1 MGEGPSDRLGRD
13 LAGAGAPVAFPDR
26 LQITVLC
33 VLSVVPDALGAAVSA
48 GLDAASE
55 EAGLGLS
62 AALGAALRAPVAL
75 LAWWAVL
82 ALGAWWARLP
92 WRRAYP
98 LAAPAAAVVPGFVVA
113 QGGAI
118 VLLAGLASWGR
129 RVMPVPDALAE
140 VAGAL
145 DAGATAVVSPAAEE
159 LLYRG
164 LLLLGL
170 LRRRTPWSAILVSA
184 ALFAGTRL
192 DPWQLPAAVALG
204 VFHGWVV
211 AATGSLSL
219 PLMGVGMQAL
229 AAWLLR
235 AGAVGR
241 VGGPEGT
248 LATAAWVAGAVAL
261 VAGVGLMRL
270 AGVRVRRP
278 EGVARVRGF
287 VESSR
292 P

>member
-1 MGEGPSDRLGRD
+1 MGESPSDRLGRD
-13 LAGAGAPVAFPDR
+13 LAGAGAPGAFPDR

-48 GLDAASE
+48 GLDAAAE
-55 EAGLGLS
+55 YGGLDASS
-62 AALGAALRAPVAL
+62 ALRVAIRAPVAL

-82 ALGAWWARLP
+82 AFGAWWARLP

-98 LAAPAAAVVPGFVVA
+98 LAAPAPAIVPGFVVA

-118 VLLAGLASWGR
+118 VLLAGLAAWGR
-129 RVMPVPDALAE
+129 RVMPMPDALAE
-140 VAGAL
+140 AASAL

-170 LRRRTPWSAILVSA
+170 LRRRSPWSAILVAA

-192 DPWQLPAAVALG
+192 DPWQLPAAIALG

-219 PLMGVGMQAL
+219 PLVGIGMQAL
-229 AAWLLR
+229 AAWLVR

-241 VGGPEGT
+241 LAGPDGT
-248 LATAAWVAGAVAL
+248 LAAAAWIAGAVAL

-278 EGVARVRGF
+278 EGVARARGI